1 MRDLG
6 NVVGWLEKANR
17 AMFNHFNIKC
27 VLYIIENQYTE
38 VEGGVFKQK
47 RRSFPLET
55 IFFEAFPEMYR
66 TLLSYLKA
74 KLISNKSEIRLCLV
88 FKRFSKSRQ
97 ISQELRVS
105 TMMAN
110 DAKSAYQI
118 AVHKQES
125 VLFDDKE
132 DDKLDE

>member
-1 MRDLG
+1 VLRDLG
-6 NVVGWLEKANR
+6 NVVAWLEKANR

-88 FKRFSKSRQ
+88 FKRFSKSR
-97 ISQELRVS
+97 
-105 TMMAN
+105 
-110 DAKSAYQI
+110 
-118 AVHKQES
+118 
-125 VLFDDKE
+125 
-132 DDKLDE
+132 